1 MFRRGGYG
9 FQAVYSGI
17 GYINQKVW
25 VQDRVSFSRKLINWL
40 PKSLGQGGFGE
51 FSLVW
56 GRKIQLNQLCYR
68 LRVSGSQRHIPLKAS
83 SSVARGPLK
92 AQHKAI
98 FEAIDNQGIMDFI
111 PNDNNISNMRKT
123 WQTINALLIRRK
135 SNFKAINKLKDP
147 LSNNRIAHY
156 PQYPSRI
163 PNIMNTYFSSV
174 GSNIAAKTPY
184 AEHHY
189 TDYLSKSKSPD
200 SSSFLVLLLHMR
212 NLKFYQTINHTACIL
227 VLYSFLNTLVTKYL
241 LSLQIF
247 SIRLSVQ
254 MTIPPTENV

>member
-1 MFRRGGYG
+1 
-9 FQAVYSGI
+9 
-17 GYINQKVW
+17 
-25 VQDRVSFSRKLINWL
+25 
-40 PKSLGQGGFGE
+40 
-51 FSLVW
+51 
-56 GRKIQLNQLCYR
+56 
-68 LRVSGSQRHIPLKAS
+68 
-83 SSVARGPLK
+83 
-92 AQHKAI
+92 
-98 FEAIDNQGIMDFI
+98 
-111 PNDNNISNMRKT
+111 MRKT
-123 WQTINALLIRRK
+123 WQTINVLLIGRK
-135 SNFKAINKLKDP
+135 RNLKAINKLKDP

-163 PNIMNTYFSSV
+163 PNIMNIYFLSV

-212 NLKFYQTINHTACIL
+212 NLKFYLYQTINHMACIL

-254 MTIPPTENV
+254 MTIPPN